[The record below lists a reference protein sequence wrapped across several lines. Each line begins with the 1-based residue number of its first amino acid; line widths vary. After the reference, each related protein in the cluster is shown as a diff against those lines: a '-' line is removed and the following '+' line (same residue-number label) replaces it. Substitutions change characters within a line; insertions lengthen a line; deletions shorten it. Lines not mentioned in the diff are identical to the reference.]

1 MSTITLPA
9 TMENTRRLVQFV
21 SGCTRQRGYPD
32 ARTKE
37 IEVAAEEALVN
48 ICRYAYPGEAGDIE
62 LRCRRSGRDRLT
74 IEIEDSGIP
83 FDPLSQPDPELGP
96 DIARRKVGGL
106 GIFLIRKMVN
116 EVRYRRDGGKNVL
129 TFIVY
134 PQRHPEEALKE
145 KTRSAQGRRSA

>member
-21 SGCTRQRGYPD
+21 SGCTRRQGYPD
-32 ARTKE
+32 SRTKE

-48 ICRYAYPGEAGDIE
+48 ICRYAYPGTAGDIA
-62 LRCRRSGRDRLT
+62 LRCRHSGRDRLT

-83 FDPLSQPDPELGP
+83 FDPLSQPDPDLGP
-96 DIARRKVGGL
+96 DIARRKPGGL
-106 GIFLIRKMVN
+106 GIFLIRKMVD
-116 EVRYRRDGGKNVL
+116 EVHYRRDADKNIL

-134 PQRHPEEALKE
+134 PERRPANTRTQQA
-145 KTRSAQGRRSA
+145 RSAGERKSA